1 MLTSRSTDAKTGRK
15 RLYIMLAELVLVL
28 ALMLFLLRLA
38 TNLGKTGSAT
48 GARANDPLA
57 YHNDRFGFFL
67 RAPDTTW
74 KILAV
79 QASDSLPAEEAFATL
94 LEAAQFVVQ
103 MHKMQGDSLLASAEV
118 GVLRPN
124 PPRASHALAGLSF
137 QQIQEHF
144 QTTHDSALVIA
155 PVTPVTSKIMD
166 ASFFV
171 MELPNGATHTMPQL
185 PVWVCTYVARREI
198 VYVIVCKT
206 RSEDYNR
213 LREELE
219 QVIAEFRVL

>member
-1 MLTSRSTDAKTGRK
+1 
-15 RLYIMLAELVLVL
+15 MLAELVLVL

-79 QASDSLPAEEAFATL
+79 QTSDSLPAEEAFATL
-94 LEAAQFVVQ
+94 LDAAQTVVR

-118 GVLRPN
+118 GVLRPS

-137 QQIQEHF
+137 QQTQERF
-144 QTTHDSALVIA
+144 QTTHDSIAVIA

-171 MELPNGATHTMPQL
+171 VEVPSGATYALPQL
-185 PVWVCTYVARREI
+185 PVWVCTYVARPEVAYI
-198 VYVIVCKT
+198 IVCKT
-206 RSEDYNR
+206 RSNDYNR

-219 QVIAEFRVL
+219 RVIAEFRVL